1 MNKHQ
6 LDLYQRIQAF
16 DFDKVD
22 VKTTFNQR
30 LQREHRWSAAYTVR
44 VVEEYR
50 KFLFLTMSAGHK
62 IYPSDQVDQAWH
74 LHLTNSR
81 SYWDELCPK
90 ILGKN
95 LHHEAN
101 PGGRNEQINHHQ
113 GYQQTLNSYERV
125 FGQTPPTDIWPSAEI
140 RFSRDIHFVRVN
152 SRQYWLIPKP
162 EVNWKRYILSISY
175 ISLPLLLVGCE
186 GVLPSLDGESFLSLY
201 VFLWLTIS
209 GISEVLRHNKSF
221 PEATGGLTT
230 EELAYLAGGA
240 KRIIEVGLAKLID
253 QGNIKLSDDKQGFKI
268 MDVPLDN
275 LSELEK
281 RIIWEIQVT
290 EHNGGTTAPLNWENC
305 FDITSITN
313 SIKQK
318 GLTKIR
324 PSHPAYV
331 KPAITYLFAPLI
343 MLGMARLIHGVLLDK
358 PIGFLIILLILTALS
373 LIWFLRLKAHPE
385 YELNPF
391 VSQILKERKSSME
404 KQLDRLKK
412 PYELLTGENL
422 YQAVAVLGTTVV
434 QNAIM
439 PDIQQAYNY
448 QTKQQHQ
455 ATSQQNNTPSKSSS
469 GSSSYGD
476 SSYGSDSSSN
486 DSGDSSSFGCAG
498 GCGGCGGGD

>member
-1 MNKHQ
+1 MNKHE
-6 LDLYQRIQAF
+6 LELYQRIQAF

-22 VKTTFNQR
+22 AKITFIQR
-30 LQREHRWSAAYTVR
+30 LQREHRWTAMYASG
-44 VVEEYR
+44 VVDEYR
-50 KFLFLTMSAGHK
+50 KFLLLAMVAGHK
-62 IYPSDQVDQAWH
+62 IIPSDQVDQAWH
-74 LHLTNSR
+74 LHLTSSR

-101 PGGRNEQINHHQ
+101 PGGRIEQINHHQ
-113 GYQQTLNSYERV
+113 GYQRTLASYELI
-125 FGQTPPTDIWPSAEI
+125 FGQTPPADIWPSAEI
-140 RFSRDIHFVRVN
+140 RFGRDISFVRIN

-162 EVNWKRYILSISY
+162 EINWKRFALPISI
-175 ISLPLLLVGCE
+175 IILPLLLAGCE
-186 GVLPSLDGESFLSLY
+186 GVLPSLDGESFLVLY

-209 GISEVLRHNKSF
+209 CISEVLRNRKSF
-221 PEATGGLTT
+221 PEYTGLTP

-240 KRIIEVGLAKLID
+240 KRVIEVGLSKLIE
-253 QGNIKLSDDKQGFKI
+253 QGKIKLNDDKQSFKI
-268 MDVPLDN
+268 MGVPLDS

-290 EHNGGTTAPLNWENC
+290 ENNGGTTAPLNWENC

-318 GLTKIR
+318 GLVKIR

-331 KPAITYLFAPLI
+331 KPSITYLFMPLI
-343 MLGMARLIHGVLLDK
+343 LMGIARLIHGVLLDK
-358 PIGFLIILLILTALS
+358 PIGFLIIVLILTALS
-373 LIWFLRLKAHPE
+373 LIWFLKLKAHPE
-385 YELNPF
+385 YELSPF
-391 VSQILKERKSSME
+391 VNQLLKERKSSME
-404 KQLDRLKK
+404 KQPDSLKK

-422 YQAVAVLGTTVV
+422 YQAVAVLGTTAV

-448 QTKQQHQ
+448 QTNQQQ
-455 ATSQQNNTPSKSSS
+455 ATPEQNNTTSKSSS
-469 GSSSYGD
+469 GSGSNGD
-476 SSYGSDSSSN
+476 GDYGSGSSSH